1 MSKIGKKPV
10 IVPQGVEFKEE
21 RGEVLLKG
29 PKGEL
34 VISVPGGIKVGR
46 EDDKITVSCFR
57 NDKRTRSCHGTM
69 RSLIQNGVIGVTKGW
84 EKKLDVVGVG
94 FHVVKEGEK
103 LILAL
108 GFSHPVEV
116 NIPSDLTVTVE
127 ENQISIWGINKQR
140 VGLFAAQIRKTHPP
154 DSYKGKGVRY
164 LGEEVKL
171 KPGKMAKTG
180 AETG

>member
-1 MSKIGKKPV
+1 
-10 IVPQGVEFKEE
+10 VEFKEE
-21 RGEVLLKG
+21 GGEVLLKG

-34 VISVPGGIKVGR
+34 VISVPDGIKVDR
-46 EDDKITVSCFR
+46 EDDKIIVSCFR
-57 NDKRTRSCHGTM
+57 NDKRTRACHGTI
-69 RSLIQNGVIGVTKGW
+69 RSLIQNGVAGVTEGW

-103 LILAL
+103 LILTL

-127 ENQISIWGINKQR
+127 ENKINIWGVDKQR

-180 AETG
+180 VETG